1 MSLEWTKFKIWESV
15 SPAEFEDS
23 AWQDRNAVT
32 RLAQLKAA
40 LDGMVSSRVVE
51 EIEVPLFT
59 FDPNQIT
66 LKKGEK
72 VTLQLTSRDVTHGF
86 YIRGMKIDEEIEPGK
101 TTEITITPDKA
112 GTFPTICDHLCGL
125 GHKNMAMTI
134 VVEE

>member
-51 EIEVPLFT
+51 EIEAGLSKTGMSIRLNPYVMCLIDWSNAETDPIRRQFLPMRCEQEDDHPCLEVDSLEEREHSPVTEPRAPL
-59 FDPNQIT
+59 
-66 LKKGEK
+66 
-72 VTLQLTSRDVTHGF
+72 SR
-86 YIRGMKIDEEIEPGK
+86 
-101 TTEITITPDKA
+101 
-112 GTFPTICDHLCGL
+112 
-125 GHKNMAMTI
+125 
-134 VVEE
+134 